1 MKPTSWIGQDPTPRD
16 AEGPQWPKNT
26 RRRARSSH
34 QAARRALTR
43 EAAAWTLVGPA
54 SLKRGLSEECEGFL
68 WKILPRQR
76 VATRQL

>member
-1 MKPTSWIGQDPTPRD
+1 MAQKHPSPSAIIAPGCAPRAHARD
-16 AEGPQWPKNT
+16 A
-26 RRRARSSH
+26 
-34 QAARRALTR
+34 R